1 MEQINLNKFG
11 AGSGDRIDTHRIQ
24 RLKSVLESNALGFL
38 EHFLPGGK
46 VKGREYVI
54 GSLRGDAG
62 KSTKICLAPGK
73 IGVGA
78 DFAKGE
84 TTSDLIDVFMK
95 ANGVQSFPDALRK
108 LEEWAGLDNHK
119 PKPVIPDVPDHMI
132 APAPATI
139 TSKTKYLY
147 EDYDYNPIV
156 IVNRVIKSDGTKQFY
171 PSMADG
177 SALQSESRP
186 LFNLPEIYRASIVV
200 VCEGEKCAERLTDL
214 GYAATTCIGG
224 AKAPINKTDW
234 TPLSKKHVILWPDN
248 DTDGMK
254 YMDSLYEFLSGM
266 SVPKISVVAIPAKR
280 PAKWDAADASDD
292 ECRKLIDNARQV
304 HQAFDLTMD
313 EYSARSYDDNPPKE
327 EYLLEH
333 NFGMGSC
340 SMVAAEGGTGKSMM
354 FLDLCLKVSY
364 GMPLYDKAFG
374 SRVMQKGHSIFMTA
388 EDTRRDVHTRI
399 KNLDPSGKRH
409 SQLKFDLK
417 ILPMLSLGSTF
428 PLWHVKG
435 GELVEHPSWSKIRE
449 QILEIKNLKLIAFDP
464 LSMLVH
470 ADINSDP
477 TVASLVCAQFNRLA
491 VETGACVLIS
501 HHFSK
506 GSDYES
512 HIETAEQA
520 RKYVRGT
527 TGLVD
532 SVRNVFCMWK
542 ATPQKAHEVGNKIG
556 MLDAKGQI
564 YFGATVKSNY
574 MTHKG
579 IKAFRRNDITGLLD
593 CVNED
598 YTPKVG
604 EEKINE
610 IELALAGWIGKRA
623 REGNPLKD
631 DNSSSSIYKLVT
643 YCGDTTLT
651 EYFGEN
657 GTAKVGRSL
666 KEHLAVLAQKQRV
679 MKHGEGKY
687 GDITLKGGEIYLD
700 VSGGHLQQIKE
711 EKK

>member
-1 MEQINLNKFG
+1 MEPINLNKFG
-11 AGSGDRIDTHRIQ
+11 ADNGDRIDTQRIQ
-24 RLKSVLESNALGFL
+24 RLKSVLESNALAFL
-38 EHFLPGGK
+38 EYFLPGGK
-46 VKGREYVI
+46 VKGKEYII
-54 GSLRGDAG
+54 GSLHGDTG
-62 KSTKICLAPGK
+62 KSTKISLSPGK

-78 DFAKGE
+78 DFAEGE
-84 TTSDLIDVFMK
+84 TTSDLIDVFMQT
-95 ANGVQSFPDALRK
+95 NGIQSFPDALIK
-108 LEEWAGLDNHK
+108 LEEWTGLNNHR
-119 PKPVIPDVPDHMI
+119 PKPITLDIPEHTI

-139 TSKTKYLY
+139 TDRMKHLY
-147 EDYDYNPIV
+147 EDYDHNPIV
-156 IVNRVIKSDGTKQFY
+156 IVERITKSDGTKQFY

-177 SALQSESRP
+177 SALQGESRP
-186 LFNLPEIYRASIVV
+186 LFNLPKIYHSPVVV
-200 VCEGEKCAERLTDL
+200 VCEGEKCAERLIDF
-214 GYAATTCIGG
+214 GYVATTCIGG
-224 AKAPINKTDW
+224 AQAPIHKTDW
-234 TPLSKKHVILWPDN
+234 TPLANKHVILWADN
-248 DTDGMK
+248 DASGMK
-254 YMDSLYEFLSGM
+254 YMDSLYEFLLSM
-266 SVPKISVVAIPAKR
+266 SVPKISFVEIPAKK
-280 PAKWDAADASDD
+280 PTKWDAADASDD

-304 HQAFDLTMD
+304 HQDFDLSMA

-327 EYLLEH
+327 EYLLEN

-340 SMVAAEGGTGKSMM
+340 AMVAAEGGTGKSML

-364 GMPLYDKAFG
+364 GMPLYDEAFG
-374 SRVMQKGHSIFMTA
+374 SRVMQKGNSVFLTA

-399 KNLDPSGKRH
+399 KNLDSSGKRH
-409 SQLKFDLK
+409 SQLKYDLK

-435 GELVEHPSWSKIRE
+435 GELVEHSSWSKIRE
-449 QILEIKNLKLIAFDP
+449 QILEVKNLKLIAFDP

-506 GSDYES
+506 GSDYDS
-512 HIETAEQA
+512 HIDTADQA

-532 SVRNVFCMWK
+532 SVRNVFCLWK
-542 ATPQKAHEVGNKIG
+542 ATPQKAQEVGNKLG

-564 YFGATVKSNY
+564 YFGATVKANY
-574 MTHKG
+574 MVHKG
-579 IKAFRRNDITGLLD
+579 LKAFRRNDMSGLLE
-593 CVNED
+593 CVNND

-604 EEKINE
+604 KEKINE
-610 IELALAGWIGKRA
+610 VEQALVGWIGKRA
-623 REGNPLKD
+623 REGSPLKD

-666 KEHLAVLAQKQRV
+666 REHLAVLAQKQRV

-687 GDITLKGGEIYLD
+687 GDIVLKGGEIYLD
-700 VSGGHLQQIKE
+700 VSGGHLQQTKE
-711 EKK
+711 KEK

>member
-1 MEQINLNKFG
+1 MEPINLNKFG
-11 AGSGDRIDTHRIQ
+11 ADNGDRIDTQRIQ
-24 RLKSVLESNALGFL
+24 RLKSTLESNVLGFL
-38 EHFLPGGK
+38 EYFLPGGK

-54 GSLRGDAG
+54 GNLYGDTG
-62 KSTKICLAPGK
+62 KSTKISLSPGK

-78 DFAKGE
+78 DFAEGE
-84 TTSDLIDVFMK
+84 TTSDLIDVYMK
-95 ANGVQSFPDALRK
+95 TNGIQSFPDALRK
-108 LEEWAGLDNHK
+108 LEEWAGLNNHK
-119 PKPVIPDVPDHMI
+119 PQPIIPNIPEEMI
-132 APAPATI
+132 APAPARI

-156 IVNRVIKSDGTKQFY
+156 IVDRVIKSDGTKQFY
-171 PSMADG
+171 PAMADG
-177 SALQSESRP
+177 SALQNESRP
-186 LFNLPEIYRASIVV
+186 LFNLPEIYHASTVI
-200 VCEGEKCAERLTDL
+200 VCEGEKCAERLLDL
-214 GYAATTCIGG
+214 DYVATTCIGG
-224 AKAPINKTDW
+224 AQAPIDKTDW
-234 TPLSKKHVILWPDN
+234 TPLASKHVILWPDN
-248 DTDGMK
+248 DTGGMK

-266 SVPKISVVAIPAKR
+266 SVPKISVVTIPARK
-280 PAKWDAADASDD
+280 PTKWDAADASDD

-304 HQAFDLTMD
+304 HQDFDLTMD
-313 EYSARSYDDNPPKE
+313 EYSARSYHDNPQKE
-327 EYLLEH
+327 EYLLEY

-340 SMVAAEGGTGKSMM
+340 SMVAAEGGTGKSML
-354 FLDLCLKVSY
+354 FLDLCLKASY
-364 GMPLYDKAFG
+364 GMPLYDEAFG
-374 SRVMQKGHSIFMTA
+374 SRVMQRGNSIFLTA

-428 PLWHVKG
+428 PLWYVKG

-449 QILEIKNLKLIAFDP
+449 QILEVKNLKLIAFDP

-506 GSDYES
+506 GNDYES

-532 SVRNVFCMWK
+532 SVRNVFCLWK
-542 ATPQKAHEVGNKIG
+542 ATPQKAREVGNKIG
-556 MLDAKGQI
+556 MLDTKGQI

-579 IKAFRRNDITGLLD
+579 IKAFRRNDMNGLLE
-593 CVNED
+593 CVNKD

-610 IELALAGWIGKRA
+610 IEQSLIGWIGKRA

-631 DNSSSSIYKLVT
+631 DNSSSSIYKLVA
-643 YCGDTTLT
+643 YCGNTTLT

-657 GTAKVGRSL
+657 GTSKVGRSL

-679 MKHGEGKY
+679 TKHGEGKY

-700 VSGGHLQQIKE
+700 VSGGHLQEMKE
-711 EKK
+711 KTK